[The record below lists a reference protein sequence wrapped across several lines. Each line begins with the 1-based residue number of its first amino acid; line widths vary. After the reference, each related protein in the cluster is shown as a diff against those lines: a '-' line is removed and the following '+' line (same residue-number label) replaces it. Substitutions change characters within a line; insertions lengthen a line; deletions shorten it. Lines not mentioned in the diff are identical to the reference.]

1 MKPSVAW
8 ALVGVQGG
16 LLAALVVL
24 PAELLWPKAWIVTSL
39 AAVFV
44 ATGITIIVLGGL
56 RLGATLTPSPI
67 PKDAGFLAT
76 QGIYRYVRHPIY
88 TGLLVA
94 SAGVVLWGA
103 SPAHV
108 LGWVALLA
116 VLIVK
121 SHSEEAMLQEKYPEY
136 EQYQKVSGRFL
147 PPWRSF
153 FTRGAASAQG

>member
-44 ATGITIIVLGGL
+44 ATGITAVVLGGL
-56 RLGATLTPSPI
+56 RLGKTLTPSPI

-76 QGIYRYVRHPIY
+76 QGIYRYVRHPMY

-121 SHSEEAMLQEKYPEY
+121 SHSEEAMLQENYPEY
-136 EQYQKVSGRFL
+136 AQYQKVSGRFV

-153 FTRGAASAQG
+153 FTRNGAGAKS

>member
-1 MKPSVAW
+1 MKPSVGW
-8 ALVGVQGG
+8 ALVGAQGG
-16 LLAALVVL
+16 LLAALIVL
-24 PAELLWPKAWIVTSL
+24 PAGLLWPKAWIVTSL

-76 QGIYRYVRHPIY
+76 QGIYRYVRHPMY

>member
-44 ATGITIIVLGGL
+44 ATGITAVVLGGL
-56 RLGATLTPSPI
+56 RLGKTLTPSPI

-76 QGIYRYVRHPIY
+76 QGIYRYVRHPMY